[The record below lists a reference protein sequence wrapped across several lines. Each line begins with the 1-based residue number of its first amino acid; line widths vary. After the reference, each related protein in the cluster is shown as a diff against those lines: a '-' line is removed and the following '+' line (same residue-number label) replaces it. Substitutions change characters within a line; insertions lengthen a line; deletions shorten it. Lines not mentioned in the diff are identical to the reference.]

1 MYKKEPMDQLTFG
14 AFNTEGGVRLNPDDR
29 WVRIAEIIPWDTIED
44 RYASLFSVNRGKV
57 AKPLRVALG
66 SLIIQRKYRFSDE
79 ELVKQIIE
87 NPYYQYFIGLRA
99 FQNDPPFSPSVMR
112 SFRKRFPEKFLR
124 EIESNIRGY
133 FTEEA
138 KN

>member
-1 MYKKEPMDQLTFG
+1 
-14 AFNTEGGVRLNPDDR
+14 
-29 WVRIAEIIPWDTIED
+29 VRIAEIIPWDTIED